1 MHLAHR
7 NLQRSRIRCKIN
19 TSINMANG
27 LTIAQDMTETQQKGS
42 FQFCQANSP
51 QVFAQ
56 ND

>member
-1 MHLAHR
+1 
-7 NLQRSRIRCKIN
+7 
-19 TSINMANG
+19 MANG

-56 ND
+56 NDQGCVLLKLSGKTMKITYH